1 MVPAMRA
8 EEEIDTNLLRT
19 VFPSEVNIGP
29 TDLTFAE
36 SRWAMLEVEDP
47 APIDWILYGKRIITF
62 RDIETA
68 LFRDIVEPGTADRLP
83 TLTWANSDGEV
94 SRREFV
100 DLLQRCLSQ
109 RMRGCLFFH
118 PQKRILVFPRGR
130 SIERK
135 ITYQSY
141 RRRPVRH
148 VVKAGGRKI
157 DGSGPAYYR
166 HAAFA
171 ARFVEFR
178 DQWYLAIE
186 PTYHFTTDGY
196 EEYPFASERLAGIKR
211 LANDGDLRW
220 GLTRPVIQLLLPTTT

>member
-1 MVPAMRA
+1 MPGHRAIECLLGTCGPLRHCGNEGLRKCMSFQLFSMV
-8 EEEIDTNLLRT
+8 EN
-19 VFPSEVNIGP
+19 S
-29 TDLTFAE
+29 
-36 SRWAMLEVEDP
+36 
-47 APIDWILYGKRIITF
+47 
-62 RDIETA
+62 
-68 LFRDIVEPGTADRLP
+68 
-83 TLTWANSDGEV
+83 TLC
-94 SRREFV
+94 FV
-100 DLLQRCLSQ
+100 WCQRYN
-109 RMRGCLFFH
+109 RLFFH

-220 GLTRPVIQLLLPTTT
+220 GLTRPVTQLLRPTTT